1 MEKTKSTLGTKV
13 CLAIFVVFVCLA
25 FIASLLPISDPFDLS
40 KISLW
45 DGKKPPAWMPDGSN
59 AFWLGTDPQGRD
71 MLSAILY
78 GARTS
83 LLIATLAVSLGLLIG
98 CTLGL
103 LAGFFGGWTDAFI
116 SRIID
121 IQLTF
126 PAILLAMLF
135 NGIARAALPQQQRDA
150 YAFWIVVAAIGLT
163 DWPQFAR
170 AVRSST
176 MVVRKLDY
184 INAAILLGLPTRTI
198 LFRHVL
204 PNIIGPILVV
214 AAIAFALAISAEAT
228 LSFLGQ
234 GMPKTLPSL
243 GTLVRSGNEFL
254 YSGLWWII
262 LFPALYLVTVLLCL
276 HVISDRLRD
285 IFDPKRA

>member
-1 MEKTKSTLGTKV
+1 M
-13 CLAIFVVFVCLA
+13 AILTVFVCLA
-25 FIASLLPISDPFDLS
+25 LFVPLLPIPDPFDQS
-40 KISLW
+40 TISLW
-45 DGKKPPAWMPDGSN
+45 DGKKPPVWFAGGS
-59 AFWLGTDPQGRD
+59 APFWLGTDPQGRD

-78 GARTS
+78 GARSS
-83 LLIATLAVSLGLLIG
+83 LLIATFAVSVGLLIG

-103 LAGFFGGWTDAFI
+103 LAGFSGGWTDAII

-184 INAAILLGLPTRTI
+184 IDAAILLGLPARTI

-214 AAIAFALAISAEAT
+214 GTIAFALAISAEAT
-228 LSFLGQ
+228 LSFLGH
-234 GMPKTLPSL
+234 GMPKTSPSL

-262 LFPALYLVTVLLCL
+262 LFPALYLVTLLLCL
-276 HVISDRLRD
+276 HVISDRLHD
-285 IFDPKRA
+285 IFEPRHA